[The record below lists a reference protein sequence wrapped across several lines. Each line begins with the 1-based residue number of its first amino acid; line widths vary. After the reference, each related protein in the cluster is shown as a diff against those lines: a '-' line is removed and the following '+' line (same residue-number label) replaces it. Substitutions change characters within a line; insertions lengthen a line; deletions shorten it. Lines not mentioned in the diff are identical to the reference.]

1 MPLKRSVSAHSDP
14 APPVTDGVRPV
25 SVWVVLAAWTV
36 PALLTTFE
44 TMMFSRTEGRP
55 IALWRAFLGGA
66 SGWYVWAAATP
77 LIAQLARRFPLRLTL
92 RSPLKGRI
100 RWRAIAVHIAAFLLV
115 DLTASV
121 VWAAAAT
128 WVRPVRFVVALGNW
142 FIAALPFAVLVYAA
156 VVSIYYSLVDR
167 AQLRDRER
175 DAARLAQQLSEAQLA
190 SLRMQ
195 LRPHFLFNSLNAIM
209 ALVRDGQS
217 SRAIDALELLG
228 DMLRV
233 TLRTGPSHEVP
244 LAEEVAFTRRY
255 LEMEQL
261 RFGERLRVTFD
272 IPPNLLDA
280 AVPLF
285 VLQPFVENAIK
296 HGILDRRRGGTI
308 AIAAR
313 ANDARLH
320 LSVHDDG
327 VGLAPGWDAQDAG
340 AVGLANAR
348 TRLLHLYDGA
358 ASLDVGPGPGET
370 GVAVEI
376 ALPLRRTLPRA
387 DADVPAA
394 AEPRPV
400 YAAPA

>member
-1 MPLKRSVSAHSDP
+1 MSLKRSVSAHSDP
-14 APPVTDGVRPV
+14 PPPATDGVRPI
-25 SVWVVLAAWTV
+25 SVWVVIAAWTV

-44 TMMFSRTEGRP
+44 TMMFSRTEGHP

-92 RSPLKGRI
+92 RSQLRGRI
-100 RWRAIAVHIAAFLLV
+100 RWRSIAVHVAAFLIV

-156 VVSIYYSLVDR
+156 VVSIFYSIVDR
-167 AQLRDRER
+167 AQLRVRER

-209 ALVRDGQS
+209 ALVRGGES

-233 TLRTGPSHEVP
+233 TLRSGPSHEVP

-255 LEMEQL
+255 LDMEQL
-261 RFGERLRVTFD
+261 RFGERLRITFD
-272 IPPNLLDA
+272 IPPDLLDA

-308 AIAAR
+308 AIAATADGATLR
-313 ANDARLH
+313 
-320 LSVHDDG
+320 LSVCDDG
-327 VGLAPGWDAQDAG
+327 VGLAPGWDDRDAG
-340 AVGLANAR
+340 GSGLANAR

-358 ASLDVGPGPGET
+358 ATLDVEPGPGGT

-376 ALPLRRTLPRA
+376 ALPYALARREDR
-387 DADVPAA
+387 VESPAA
-394 AEPRPV
+394 REAL
-400 YAAPA
+400 PASTPA

>member
-1 MPLKRSVSAHSDP
+1 MSVKQSVSARSDP
-14 APPVTDGVRPV
+14 APSADGVKPI
-25 SVWVVLAAWTV
+25 SVWVVIAAWTV

-44 TMMFSRTEGRP
+44 TMMFSRSEGRP

-66 SGWYVWAAATP
+66 SGWYVWAASTP
-77 LIAQLARRFPLRLTL
+77 LIAQLARRFPLRLAL
-92 RSPLKGRI
+92 RSPLTRPLP
-100 RWRAIAVHIAAFLLV
+100 WRAIAVHVAAFLLV
-115 DLTASV
+115 DVSASV

-128 WVRPVRFVVALGNW
+128 WVRPVRFAVAFGNW

-156 VVSIYYSLVDR
+156 VVSICYSLVDR

-209 ALVRDGQS
+209 ALVRDGES

-228 DMLRV
+228 DMLRI
-233 TLRTGPSHEVP
+233 TLRSGPSHEVS

-272 IPPNLLDA
+272 IPPDLLDA

-308 AIAAR
+308 AIAAM
-313 ANDARLH
+313 ADDARLR
-320 LSVHDDG
+320 LSVRDDG
-327 VGLAPGWDAQDAG
+327 GGLAPGWDGQDAG
-340 AVGLANAR
+340 RVGLANAR

-358 ASLDVGPGPGET
+358 ATLDVGAGPEGT

-376 ALPLRRTLPRA
+376 ALPLGRTYPPPRT
-387 DADVPAA
+387 DAA
-394 AEPRPV
+394 AATDRRPV

>member
-1 MPLKRSVSAHSDP
+1 MSVKRTVIAPSDS
-14 APPVTDGVRPV
+14 APPADGVKPI
-25 SVWVVLAAWTV
+25 SVWVVIAAWTV

-44 TMMFSRTEGRP
+44 TMMFSRSEGRP

-66 SGWYVWAAATP
+66 SGWYVWAASTP
-77 LIAQLARRFPLRLTL
+77 LIAQLARRFPLRLAL
-92 RSPLKGRI
+92 RSPLTRPF
-100 RWRAIAVHIAAFLLV
+100 RWRAIAVHVGAFLLV
-115 DLTASV
+115 DVSASV

-128 WVRPVRFVVALGNW
+128 WVRPVRFAVAFGNW

-156 VVSIYYSLVDR
+156 VVSIVYSLVDR

-209 ALVRDGQS
+209 ALVRDGES

-233 TLRTGPSHEVP
+233 TLRTGPSHEVS

-272 IPPNLLDA
+272 IPPDLLDA

-308 AIAAR
+308 AIAAM
-313 ANDARLH
+313 ADDARLH
-320 LSVHDDG
+320 LSVRDDG
-327 VGLAPGWDAQDAG
+327 VGLAPGWDDQDAG
-340 AVGLANAR
+340 RVGLANAR

-358 ASLDVGPGPGET
+358 ATLDVGAGSAGT

-376 ALPLRRTLPRA
+376 ALPLGRTRPPARA
-387 DADVPAA
+387 EAGAPTDPPPDN
-394 AEPRPV
+394 
-400 YAAPA
+400 AAPA

>member
-1 MPLKRSVSAHSDP
+1 VILKRRASVSSNP
-14 APPVTDGVRPV
+14 AVPVDAAQPV
-25 SVWVVLAAWTV
+25 SVWLVIAAWTV

-44 TMMFSRTEGRP
+44 TMMFSRSEGRP
-55 IALWRAFLGGA
+55 ISLWRAFIGGA
-66 SGWYVWAAATP
+66 SGWYVWAACTP
-77 LIAQLARRFPLRLTL
+77 LIARLARRFPLRLALYKPVSRPT
-92 RSPLKGRI
+92 
-100 RWRAIAVHIAAFLLV
+100 RWRFVAIHVGAFVLVHLA
-115 DLTASV
+115 ASV
-121 VWAAAAT
+121 VWATAAT
-128 WVRPVRFVVALGNW
+128 WVRPVRFAVALGNW

-156 VVSIYYSLVDR
+156 VVSIFYSLVDR
-167 AQLRDRER
+167 AQLRVRER

-209 ALVRDGQS
+209 ALVRDGEGA
-217 SRAIDALELLG
+217 RAIDALELLG

-233 TLRTGPSHEVP
+233 TLRTGPSHAVS

-272 IPPNLLDA
+272 IPPGLLVA

-308 AIAAR
+308 IIAAT
-313 ANDARLH
+313 AVDERLH

-327 VGLAPGWDAQDAG
+327 VGLAPGWSDADARG
-340 AVGLANAR
+340 VGLVNAR
-348 TRLLHLYDGA
+348 TRLLHLYGDA
-358 ASLDVGPGPGET
+358 ARLDVGAGPDGS
-370 GVAVEI
+370 GVAVDI
-376 ALPLRRTLPRA
+376 VLPLVLA
-387 DADVPAA
+387 DGVALAPGSMASDASAVH
-394 AEPRPV
+394 
-400 YAAPA
+400 AAPA

>member
-1 MPLKRSVSAHSDP
+1 MSVKRSVSAPSDP
-14 APPVTDGVRPV
+14 APPADGVKPI
-25 SVWVVLAAWTV
+25 SVWVVIAAWTV

-44 TMMFSRTEGRP
+44 TMMFSRSEGRP

-66 SGWYVWAAATP
+66 SGWYVWAASTP
-77 LIAQLARRFPLRLTL
+77 LIAQLARRFPLRLAL
-92 RSPLKGRI
+92 RSPLTRPF
-100 RWRAIAVHIAAFLLV
+100 RWRAIAVHVAAFLLV
-115 DLTASV
+115 DVSASV

-128 WVRPVRFVVALGNW
+128 WVRPVRFAVAFGNW

-209 ALVRDGQS
+209 ALVRDGES

-233 TLRTGPSHEVP
+233 TLRSGPSHEVS

-272 IPPNLLDA
+272 IPPDLLDA

-308 AIAAR
+308 AIAAM
-313 ANDARLH
+313 ADDARLR
-320 LSVHDDG
+320 LSVRDDG
-327 VGLAPGWDAQDAG
+327 VGLAPGWDDQDAG
-340 AVGLANAR
+340 RVGLANAR

-358 ASLDVGPGPGET
+358 ATLDVGPGADGT

-376 ALPLRRTLPRA
+376 TLPLGRTRPPARA
-387 DADVPAA
+387 DAAA
-394 AEPRPV
+394 ASDPRPV